1 MRALAVLA
9 MSLALVSAAQERPG
23 WKLVWA
29 DEFDKGT
36 EPDPAVWNYEH
47 GFVRNHENQFYTNKR
62 SENVRIENGMLVI
75 EGRKEHFQ
83 NDLLKGDDARFLW
96 FKENRLKTEE
106 RPWNMAEFAEY
117 TSGSINTRHKK
128 FWQYGRIEVRAK
140 LPKGKGVWP
149 AIWTVGSGA
158 PYPLAGEIDIME
170 YVGFQPSVV
179 HGTIHGKGKNGRPYC
194 SNHGS
199 VHIPNIEDR
208 MAVYAIEWTHDRI
221 WFFVDDQ
228 MYFTVDLNEFDAVG
242 RPFDYPQ
249 YLKLNLALGGSWG
262 GQIDDSIFPQTF
274 EIDYVRVYQFE

>member
-1 MRALAVLA
+1 MNNHLLQCVLGTLAAVA
-9 MSLALVSAAQERPG
+9 MTLSAAYADDAVPQTLKSYEG
-23 WKLVWA
+23 KTLKLVWN
-29 DEFDKGT
+29 DEFNGT
-36 EPDPAVWNYEH
+36 GAVNSADWKYEH
-47 GFVRNHENQFYTNKR
+47 GFVRNHEKQFYTDKR
-62 SENVRIENGMLVI
+62 TENVCQKDGKLIITAIKEAYEENGV
-75 EGRKEHFQ
+75 K
-83 NDLLKGDDARFLW
+83 
-96 FKENRLKTEE
+96 
-106 RPWNMAEFAEY
+106 AEY
-117 TSGSINTRHKK
+117 TAGSIETRGLHK
-128 FWQYGRIEVRAK
+128 WQYGRIEVCAK